1 MPHVLEIKGGELLTP
16 LNVFDVM
23 EAVEDYMGTDIRQ
36 YLEEYLEDA
45 QSDTSEITDDEIADH
60 YKQIL
65 MNIKDETEE
74 TLKLTE
80 KPRMDRRAIQD
91 ALNLIVKMIGRE
103 Y

>member
-45 QSDTSEITDDEIADH
+45 QSDAAEITDDEIADH
-60 YKQIL
+60 YKQVL
-65 MNIKDETEE
+65 MNIRDEAEE
-74 TLKLTE
+74 ALKLTE
-80 KPRMDRRAIQD
+80 KPRMDRSAIRE

>member
-16 LNVFDVM
+16 LNVFDVL

-36 YLEEYLEDA
+36 YLEEYLENAEDDA
-45 QSDTSEITDDEIADH
+45 SEITDDEIADH
-60 YKQIL
+60 YKQVL

-74 TLKLTE
+74 ALKQTE
-80 KPRMDRRAIQD
+80 KARMDRKAIRE
-91 ALNLIVKMIGRE
+91 ALTLIVKMIRRE